1 MLKMKSEKYKGK
13 THIALFIILVSFGS
27 VFSQQLEL
35 SSNVYLKLND
45 KNNEN
50 KISLLEKSS
59 IKENDKSP
67 ITLFLKSD
75 PVRKNNFA
83 SKNKNVDP
91 DFVKK
96 YPLWIPITEVISLHA
111 GVCLF
116 SNYVLDN
123 HFAKISF
130 KSVAQNFKTG
140 FVWDPDFFLTN
151 FFAHP
156 LNGSI
161 YYNAARSNGYNY
173 YVSSAFAFGGS
184 LTWELFMETEPPSTN
199 DLISTTLSG
208 IFLGEITHRLSSL
221 LIDESTTGFERV
233 AREVGAGLIDL
244 ARGFN
249 RIFQGKAWEVNKNT
263 YSRKPL
269 AMNAYYGVNWNNY
282 GTKIGTG
289 VANGVA
295 GFGLIYGNP
304 FHGKKREIMDFFR
317 FSGQFNIGAGQP
329 PIASLEGY
337 AILFGNPKHTSKTT
351 DKLFGMFHHYDYL
364 SNKAYE
370 IGAISFS
377 AGLLHRFNTSKKSQ
391 ILTAI
396 HLGVIPLGGSKS
408 NYIDTTG
415 GKERNYNYSGGF
427 DSKLEFAY
435 SGKWGLFTVGYNLYW
450 YYTYVG
456 IKGNEFYGIFRP
468 KVVINVIKNLGIGAQ
483 FLFAHKIGNYRDYPY
498 INGRAYQAMLLLQYK
513 IGDINF

>member
-1 MLKMKSEKYKGK
+1 MIKRY
-13 THIALFIILVSFGS
+13 IVLFIILASFGC
-27 VFSQQLEL
+27 VLSQQLEL
-35 SSNVYLKLND
+35 SSNLYLKLKD
-45 KNNEN
+45 KKTNG
-50 KISLLEKSS
+50 KSLLEKST
-59 IKENDKSP
+59 IKESDNNTIPLFFKS
-67 ITLFLKSD
+67 K
-75 PVRKNNFA
+75 PVRKNNLTKK
-83 SKNKNVDP
+83 SEKVDP

-96 YPLWIPITEVISLHA
+96 YPLWIPISEVIGLHTA
-111 GVCLF
+111 VCLF
-116 SNYVLDN
+116 SNYVLHND
-123 HFAKISF
+123 FAKISF
-130 KSVAQNFKTG
+130 KSVAHNFDVG

-161 YYNAARSNGYNY
+161 YYNAARANGYNY

-184 LTWELFMETEPPSTN
+184 LTWELFMETEPASTN
-199 DLISTTLSG
+199 DLISTTISG
-208 IFLGEITHRLSSL
+208 IFLGEVTHRLSSL
-221 LIDESTTGFERV
+221 LIDERATGFERV
-233 AREVGAGLIDL
+233 MRELGAGLIDL

-249 RIFQGKAWEVNKNT
+249 RLFQGKTWEVNQNT

-269 AMNAYYGVNWNNY
+269 ALNAYFGANWNNY

-295 GFGLIYGNP
+295 GFGLLYGNP
-304 FHGKKREIMDFFR
+304 FYNKKREIMDFFR
-317 FSGQFNIGAGQP
+317 FQGSFNIGAGQP
-329 PIASLEGY
+329 AIADLEGY
-337 AILFGNPKHTSKTT
+337 ALLFGKSKQTSKKS

-377 AGLLHRFNTSKKSQ
+377 AGWMNRFRTSKTSH

-408 NYIDTTG
+408 SYIDTSG
-415 GKERNYNYSGGF
+415 GQERNYNYSGGF
-427 DSKLEFAY
+427 DTKLEFSY
-435 SGKWGLFTVGYNLYW
+435 SGKWGIVYAGYNLFW

-456 IKGNEFYGIFRP
+456 IKGNEFYGILRP
-468 KVVINVIKNLGIGAQ
+468 KAVFNVTKNLGIGAQ

-498 INGRAYQAMLLLQYK
+498 VNGRAYQAMLLLQYK
-513 IGDINF
+513 FGDISF